1 MRSAVWRGH
10 RAQCERVQGIA
21 RAAHALSP
29 LQVLSRGYS
38 LTSRTSDHALLRTSA
53 DVAVGDR
60 VTTVL
65 ERGSLVSQVLS
76 VNDEFPGPGQAAGD
90 AHVPAGGECPRQ
102 SE

>member
-1 MRSAVWRGH
+1 
-10 RAQCERVQGIA
+10 
-21 RAAHALSP
+21 
-29 LQVLSRGYS
+29 
-38 LTSRTSDHALLRTSA
+38 
-53 DVAVGDR
+53 

-76 VNDEFPGPGQAAGD
+76 VNDEFPGPGQAADD